1 MRSSRIISETECVR
15 RYTQLKKSISIIGFI
30 AEGSLVKRFITCGNP
45 NCRCRKMPAQKHGP
59 YFQLTWKRKAKTISQ
74 FIPLSL
80 VTCYKQWIG
89 NRQKMESIIEKM
101 YALSAKAINAQLAAV
116 DNKKDKMIILS
127 VKKKLRNT

>member
-1 MRSSRIISETECVR
+1 MRSSRSVAETEYVR
-15 RYTQLKKSISIIGFI
+15 RYTQLKKNILTVGFI

-45 NCRCRKMPAQKHGP
+45 NCRCRIKPSQRHGP

-80 VTCYKQWIG
+80 ATRYEQWIG
-89 NRQKMESIIEKM
+89 NRQKMDSILEKM

-116 DNKKDKMIILS
+116 DNKKDKKIILS